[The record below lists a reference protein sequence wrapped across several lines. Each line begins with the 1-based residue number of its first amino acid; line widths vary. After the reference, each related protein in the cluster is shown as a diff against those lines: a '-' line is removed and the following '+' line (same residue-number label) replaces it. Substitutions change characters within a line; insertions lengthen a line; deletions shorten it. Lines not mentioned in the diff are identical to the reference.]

1 MEATLRPAR
10 SSFGALRSLRRDPMG
25 FLTDAASRGDVVHV
39 RLPRTPMFLLN
50 RPDLVRM
57 VLVDRHH
64 DVRKG
69 PTMDAARR
77 MLGESLLTS
86 HGETHRRRR
95 RLVQPIFHHDRIDGY
110 GAAMVELAKRASD
123 RWSDGQVIDVHVE
136 MARLTL
142 AIVGRTLFDVDVEN
156 ERAARITGALTDVLA
171 QFDRAFSPWLPLT
184 EHLPLPANRRFDRA
198 KEVFDDA
205 VHDMI
210 RRRRTAGAES
220 DDLLSLLIHARED
233 GTGMTDE
240 QVRDEAITIFLAGH
254 ETTANALTWTWL
266 LLSEHPEAQASV
278 LEELDAV
285 LAGRTP
291 AVADVTSL
299 PFTRAVL
306 HESIRRYPPAWAI
319 GRRATADLHADGHR
333 IPAGSVVVVS
343 PWLLHHDPR
352 WWDEPWGFRP
362 ERWLADGLARPRDAY
377 VPFGAGP
384 RMCIGESFA
393 WLEATLVLATIAR
406 RLTLAHDP
414 THRVEL
420 QPAIALRPRTGMPM
434 TVHCRGEEPAGHRAD
449 PNENRSD

>member
-1 MEATLRPAR
+1 MTAQVPAR
-10 SSFGALRSLRRDPMG
+10 SSFAALSALRRDPIG

-39 RLPRTPMFLLN
+39 RLPRTLLFVLN

-86 HGETHRRRR
+86 HGETHRQRR
-95 RLVQPIFHHDRIDGY
+95 RLVQPIFHHGRIEGY
-110 GAAMVELAKRASD
+110 GAAMVELAERASD
-123 RWSDGQVIDVHVE
+123 RWPEGQTIDVHAE

-142 AIVGRTLFDVDVEN
+142 AIVARTLFGVDVED
-156 ERAARITGALTDVLA
+156 RSAARIIGALTDVLA
-171 QFDRAFSPWLPLT
+171 QYDRAFSPWLPLT
-184 EHLPLPANRRFDRA
+184 ERLPLPANRRFDRA
-198 KEVFDDA
+198 REVFDDT
-205 VHDMI
+205 VYDMI
-210 RRRRTAGAES
+210 RRRRATGLDG
-220 DDLLSLLIHARED
+220 DDLLSLLLGAQED
-233 GTGMTDE
+233 GAGLTDE

-266 LLSEHPEAQASV
+266 LLSEHPEARASV
-278 LEELDAV
+278 LAELDDV
-285 LAGRTP
+285 LGGRTP
-291 AVADVTSL
+291 GAADVPSL
-299 PFTRAVL
+299 PFTLAVL

-319 GRRATADLHADGHR
+319 GRRATADLEADGHR
-333 IPAGSVVVVS
+333 IAAGSVIVVS

-362 ERWLADGLARPRDAY
+362 ERWLADDPARPRDAY

-384 RMCIGESFA
+384 RMCIGEGFA

-406 RLTLAHDP
+406 RLTLTHDP
-414 THRVEL
+414 AHRVEL
-420 QPAIALRPRTGMPM
+420 QPAIALRPRAGMPM
-434 TVHCRGEEPAGHRAD
+434 TVHRR
-449 PNENRSD
+449 